1 MKRSDARA
9 EVTHALGR
17 LTLPTDTLARA
28 PEPGTQR
35 LGLDGGDALLHVPEG
50 RPIAGPVRLVV
61 MLHGAGGNAEHSIR
75 LFRDV
80 ADDTGVLLLA
90 PSSQG
95 STWDLLTGG
104 WGADVALIERA
115 LEQTLGEYDVDRLRL
130 GIGGFSDGASY
141 ALSLGFTNGA
151 LFSHILAFSPGF
163 MAPAMY
169 EDRPRCFLSHGTDDR
184 VLPIDRC
191 SRRLVPALRTIG
203 YDVRYNEFLGG
214 HEVPADIAADAFA
227 WYLA

>member
-1 MKRSDARA
+1 MQGRDPTA
-9 EVTHALGR
+9 ELIQGFGR
-17 LTLPTDTLARA
+17 LTLPSDTEGRR
-28 PEPGTQR
+28 PEAGSHR
-35 LGLDGGDALLHVPEG
+35 LDLDDGQAIFHVPG
-50 RPIAGPVRLVV
+50 RLAETGPRPLIL
-61 MLHGAGGNAEHSIR
+61 MLHGAGGNAGHSIG
-75 LFRDV
+75 LFSDV

-90 PSSQG
+90 PSSRG
-95 STWDLLTGG
+95 STWDLLRGG
-104 WGADVALIERA
+104 WGADVALIEAVLDRV
-115 LEQTLGEYDVDRLRL
+115 LGEYDVDRLRL

-141 ALSLGFTNGA
+141 ALSLGFTNGH

-169 EDRPRCFLSHGTDDR
+169 EGRPPCFISHVTDDH

-203 YDVRYNEFLGG
+203 YDVRYEEFEGG
-214 HEVPADIAADAFA
+214 HEVPGEIAAAGFD